1 MIPFIIASL
10 AVLAVVASVVL
21 GFNTTGAHGPI
32 DDRLKME
39 SAVTKTADFD
49 GTTLNV
55 GSGYA
60 PGGPGQPHSVTIQTT
75 ALDLASTDETYK
87 FKVQESADAVTWTDC
102 THQVSVTAAGVKSIP
117 FFLSQP
123 NVRVNLDVGGT
134 TPSITY
140 SAWLTAHQS

>member
-10 AVLAVVASVVL
+10 AVLAVLASVVL
-21 GFNTTGAHGPI
+21 GFNTTGVHGPI

-39 SAVTKTADFD
+39 NAVTKTADFA
-49 GTTLNV
+49 GTTLNM
-55 GSGYA
+55 GTGYA
-60 PGGPGQPHSVTIQTT
+60 PGGPGQPHSVTIQVT

-87 FKVQESADAVTWTDC
+87 FKVQESADGVTWTDC
-102 THQVSVTAAGVKSIP
+102 TLQVSVTAVGGKSIP

-123 NVRVNLDVGGT
+123 NVRLDLDVGGT
-134 TPSITY
+134 SPSITY